1 MKDGAYVA
9 NLNEYKSIGT
19 QLIASYANCISVKY
33 FNGIG
38 VQHIVEEIKKYFS
51 NKSIITSIFRLQS
64 HDLIMCGHFS
74 IKFIDFISKR
84 KCLTDFTNLFG
95 KIDKVILYYSFRR
108 KCKHVCDTKQI

>member
-1 MKDGAYVA
+1 MKNETYVA

-33 FNGIG
+33 FNSIG
-38 VQHIVEEIKKYFS
+38 VQDIVEEIKKYFS

-64 HDLIMCGHFS
+64 HDLIMCGHFW
-74 IKFIDFISKR
+74 IKFINFMSKC

-95 KIDKVILYYSFRR
+95 KIDKVILLFF
-108 KCKHVCDTKQI
+108 

>member
-1 MKDGAYVA
+1 MKDETYVA

-38 VQHIVEEIKKYFS
+38 VQNIVEEIKKYFS
-51 NKSIITSIFRLQS
+51 RASIITSIFRLQS
-64 HDLIMCGHFS
+64 HDLIMCGHFC
-74 IKFIDFISKR
+74 IKFINFMSKR

-95 KIDKVILYYSFRR
+95 KIDKVILLFF
-108 KCKHVCDTKQI
+108 

>member
-38 VQHIVEEIKKYFS
+38 VQHIV
-51 NKSIITSIFRLQS
+51 
-64 HDLIMCGHFS
+64 
-74 IKFIDFISKR
+74 
-84 KCLTDFTNLFG
+84 
-95 KIDKVILYYSFRR
+95 
-108 KCKHVCDTKQI
+108 

>member
-1 MKDGAYVA
+1 MKDETYVA

-38 VQHIVEEIKKYFS
+38 VQDIVEEIKKYCS

-64 HDLIMCGHFS
+64 HDLIMCGHFC
-74 IKFIDFISKR
+74 IKFINFMSKR

-95 KIDKVILYYSFRR
+95 KIDKVILLFF
-108 KCKHVCDTKQI
+108 